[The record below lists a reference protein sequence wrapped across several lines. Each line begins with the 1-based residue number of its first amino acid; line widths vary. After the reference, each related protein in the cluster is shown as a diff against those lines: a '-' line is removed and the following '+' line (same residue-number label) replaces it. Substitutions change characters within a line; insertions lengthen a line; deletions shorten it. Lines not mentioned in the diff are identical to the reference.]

1 MKQMITT
8 PKGICEY
15 PSLNK
20 PDTKFVAE
28 GVYKTGLYLEGKD
41 AEELKDQL
49 QAIVDKFV
57 LTLDGKNIKRAELP
71 VKKTTDD
78 RTGMVFN
85 FKCKASGTRSDGTK
99 WEQSPKLFDA
109 AGKPFTTNKIIWGG
123 TQAKITFEP
132 VTYYTNL
139 IGAGVSLRLKAVQI
153 LDLVEGG
160 SSAQTYGFTKEEG
173 FVANEVETNE
183 EVQEETS
190 SAANY
195 Y

>member
-1 MKQMITT
+1 MITT
-8 PKGICEY
+8 PKGILEY

-20 PDTKFVAE
+20 PDTKFVPE
-28 GVYKTGLYLEGKD
+28 GVYKTGLYLEGKE
-41 AEELKDQL
+41 AEDLKNHL
-49 QAIVDKFV
+49 QEIVNNFIFTLETKDK
-57 LTLDGKNIKRAELP
+57 DMKRAELP
-71 VKKTTDD
+71 VKQTNDD
-78 RTGMVFN
+78 RAGMVFN
-85 FKCKASGTRSDGTK
+85 FKCKASGARSDGTK
-99 WEQSPKLFDA
+99 WQQSPKLFDA
-109 AGKPFTTNKIIWGG
+109 AGNPFTTNKIIWGG

-153 LDLVEGG
+153 LELVEGG

-190 SAANY
+190 NAANY